1 MSTWNETEW
10 KNALEE
16 VSRRA
21 AFDPDFRS
29 LALSDPATALSV
41 VAERNAPSDLKVVF
55 VDNSGPIKTIPLQD
69 PVPEIEELNDL
80 ELAEAIGGAENN
92 TIGVSVSWSR

>member
-21 AFDPDFRS
+21 AFDPEFRS
-29 LALSDPATALSV
+29 LALSDPSTALSV
-41 VAERNAPSDLKVVF
+41 VAERTIPSDPKVVF

-80 ELAEAIGGAENN
+80 ELAEAVGGENSVG
-92 TIGVSVSWSR
+92 ISVSWSR